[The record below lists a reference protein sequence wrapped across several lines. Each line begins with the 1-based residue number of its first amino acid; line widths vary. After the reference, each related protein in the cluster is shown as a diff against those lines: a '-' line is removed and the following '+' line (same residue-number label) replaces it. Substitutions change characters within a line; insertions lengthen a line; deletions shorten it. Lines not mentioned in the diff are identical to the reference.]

1 MPIPIPEA
9 VDENAALAR
18 SKADQLRTRP
28 IAYLLSA
35 VLAGAFIGVGVVLL
49 AAAVGPLLVGG
60 SVATKL
66 TSGAIFGVALTLV
79 VFAGTSLFTGEV
91 MFMLQGLV
99 HRSVKVYELV
109 AIWIAALVGNFIGS
123 FVFAW
128 MVYQSGVLSLKPKPG
143 AAAPGLTFITSAV
156 TGKIHATDGQLFWRA
171 VLCNMLVC
179 LALWMGSRTKSD
191 PAKLVLIWW
200 CLFAFIAAGFEH
212 SIVNMTVF
220 SLAILSNVAGW
231 SDLWHN
237 LLLTVPGNIVG
248 GGVIVGLAYGYLG
261 RTKTSATMSLAGSP
275 TPTPPTPEPAYAGSS
290 WSGAR

>member
-18 SKADQLRTRP
+18 SKGDQLRKRP

-35 VLAGAFIGVGVVLL
+35 VLAGGFIGVGVVLL

-60 SVATKL
+60 SIAVKL

-91 MFMLQGLV
+91 MFMLQGLIAGT
-99 HRSVKVYELV
+99 VKTYELV
-109 AIWIAALVGNFIGS
+109 AIWIASLVGNFIGS

-128 MVYQSGVLSLKPKPG
+128 MVYQSGTLSARPKPG
-143 AAAPGLTFITSAV
+143 AIAPGFAFITSAV
-156 TGKIHATDGQLFWRA
+156 TTKIHATNGQLFWRA

-179 LALWMGSRTKSD
+179 LALWMASRTKSD

-220 SLAILSNVAGW
+220 SLAILNSTADW
-231 SDLWHN
+231 SDLFHN

-248 GGVIVGLAYGYLG
+248 GGIIVGVAYGYLAG
-261 RTKTSATMSLAGSP
+261 KKPAAVALAGSP
-275 TPTPPTPEPAYAGSS
+275 AAPASPEPAYAGSS
-290 WSGAR
+290 TWSGAR

>member
-9 VDENAALAR
+9 VDENASLAR

-28 IAYLLSA
+28 AAYLLSA
-35 VLAGAFIGVGVVLL
+35 VLAGGFIGVGVVLL

-60 SVATKL
+60 SIATKL

-99 HRSVKVYELV
+99 DGTCRVYELV
-109 AIWIAALVGNFIGS
+109 AVWIAALVGNFVGS

-128 MVYQSGVLSLKPKPG
+128 MVYESGVLAAKPKPG
-143 AAAPGLTFITSAV
+143 AIAPGFAFITSAV
-156 TGKIHATDGQLFWRA
+156 TGKIHATNGQLFWRA

-179 LALWMGSRTKSD
+179 LALWMGSRTRSD
-191 PAKLVLIWW
+191 AAKLVLIWW

-220 SLAILSNVAGW
+220 SLAILNNTADW
-231 SDLWHN
+231 SDLFHN

-248 GGVIVGLAYGYLG
+248 GGVIVGLAYAYLG
-261 RTKTSATMSLAGSP
+261 RRKAAAVSLAGAASSP
-275 TPTPPTPEPAYAGSS
+275 APEPAYAAPGV
-290 WSGAR
+290 R

>member
-9 VDENAALAR
+9 VDENASLAR
-18 SKADQLRTRP
+18 TKADQLRTRP
-28 IAYLLSA
+28 AAYLLSA

-60 SVATKL
+60 SIATKL

-91 MFMLQGLV
+91 MFMFQGLV
-99 HRSVKVYELV
+99 DGTCKVYELV
-109 AIWIAALVGNFIGS
+109 AVWIAALVGNFVGS

-128 MVYQSGVLSLKPKPG
+128 MVYESGVLTARPKPG
-143 AAAPGLTFITSAV
+143 AVAPGLAFITSAV
-156 TGKIHATDGQLFWRA
+156 TGKIHATNNQLFWRA

-179 LALWMGSRTKSD
+179 LALWMASRTRSD
-191 PAKLVLIWW
+191 SAKLVLIWW

-220 SLAILSNVAGW
+220 SLAILSNVADW
-231 SDLWHN
+231 SDLFHN

-261 RTKTSATMSLAGSP
+261 RKRAGAVSLAGAPTTSP
-275 TPTPPTPEPAYAGSS
+275 APEPAYAAPGI
-290 WSGAR
+290 R